1 MTHVVRQAESD
12 AVPVRRVY
20 LVAGEL
26 SGDILGAGLMRALKA
41 RHPGVEFRGLGG
53 PRMLAEGLASLYP
66 LETLSVM
73 GLVEVLKH
81 LPELVRVRRH
91 LRRDALAW
99 QPDIMVGIDAP
110 DFNLGLERQLR
121 EAGITTAHYVSPSV
135 WAWRQGRVK
144 GIARSVDAML
154 TFLPFEAAFYV
165 KHRVPV
171 AFVGHPLADELPL
184 VNDRQSA
191 RRAFGLEP
199 DEEVLALL
207 PGSRRNELRFMA
219 ATFVEAAQRLVETRE
234 RLRVVIPAATP
245 ERRQELE
252 VLLQQRPA
260 LRDRVMLLDGQA
272 REAMVASDLVLLAS
286 GTAALEA
293 MLCHRP
299 MLVGY
304 RMAPMTHRIARWMVK
319 TPWISLPNLI
329 AQESL
334 VPELIQDEANA
345 EAIARQLE
353 AMLSDPQGRSALETR
368 FAAMH
373 EGLQRDASRRAA
385 EAIEALVAGR
395 PLPPSV
401 APECAQEVADPDS
414 AVSDAGASNKTA
426 AGASNKTAAGASHK
440 TAAGASHKTAAGAS
454 HKLASQDSDT
464 GAAPTQAR
472 GDTDGR

>member
-1 MTHVVRQAESD
+1 MTHAARDVASEAGSI
-12 AVPVRRVY
+12 RRVY

-26 SGDILGAGLMRALKA
+26 SGDILGASLMRALKA
-41 RHPGVEFRGLGG
+41 RHPEVAFRGLGG
-53 PRMLAEGLASLYP
+53 PRMIAEGLESLYP

-73 GLVEVLKH
+73 GLVEVIKH
-81 LPELVRVRRH
+81 LPELIRVRRT
-91 LRRDALAW
+91 LRRDALDW
-99 QPDIMVGIDAP
+99 EPDIMVGIDAP

-121 EAGITTAHYVSPSV
+121 ESGVTTAHYVSPSV

-184 VNDRQSA
+184 VNDRRATREALGIAADA
-191 RRAFGLEP
+191 R
-199 DEEVLALL
+199 VLALL
-207 PGSRRNELRFMA
+207 PGSRRNEIRFMGE
-219 ATFVEAAQRLVETRE
+219 TFLEAAERLVKARPG
-234 RLRVVIPAATP
+234 LAVVIPAATP

-252 VLLQQRPA
+252 ALLAVRPA
-260 LRDRVMLLDGQA
+260 LAACVSLLDGQA

-304 RMAPMTHRIARWMVK
+304 RMAPMTHRIARLMVK
-319 TPWISLPNLI
+319 TEWISLPNLI
-329 AQESL
+329 ARESL
-334 VPELIQDEANA
+334 VPELIQDEASS
-345 EAIARQLE
+345 EAIATRLGELLDDEAARTALE
-353 AMLSDPQGRSALETR
+353 AR

-385 EAIEALVAGR
+385 EAIEALVAGQ
-395 PLPPSV
+395 PLPESV
-401 APECAQEVADPDS
+401 SPRLAEEVAEATADETDD
-414 AVSDAGASNKTA
+414 VRQEAG
-426 AGASNKTAAGASHK
+426 G
-440 TAAGASHKTAAGAS
+440 
-454 HKLASQDSDT
+454 
-464 GAAPTQAR
+464 
-472 GDTDGR
+472 GR